1 MRRAGFAVDCAEMT
15 LLILAFVLAPVW
27 AYLLGSVI
35 AAIRFARRGVDPV
48 GEQPPV
54 SVLKPLYGAEPG
66 LYENLRSFVDQDYRV
81 QQIVF
86 GVRRPGDEALA
97 IVGKLIADRP
107 GSDIEL
113 VVDSRVS
120 GNNLKVAN
128 LVNMLPA
135 ARHDIL
141 VFADSDMRVGPGYL
155 ATVTA
160 PLRDPGIGLVTCL
173 YKGLPTGGLW
183 SRLGALHINFGFLP
197 SALLGEALGKG
208 GGCFGATIALRRAVL
223 ERIGGLA
230 VVRDELADDHRIGTA
245 VRDAGLAVALSP
257 YVVET
262 SVSEKSLKCLWRH
275 ELRWARTVRLM
286 APVGFAGS
294 IVTHGTAIAVLATL
308 ACGFNLT
315 SLGFLAMSCL
325 LRWGSAGTIAR
336 RLRLPMTGLW
346 LLPLRDLLSFA
357 VFVGSFCGRS
367 VSWRDQ
373 LFRIEPSGRIIV
385 ERDGE

>member
-1 MRRAGFAVDCAEMT
+1 MT
-15 LLILAFVLAPVW
+15 LAILAFVLVPVW
-27 AYLLGSVI
+27 AYLLGTVC
-35 AAIRFARRGVDPV
+35 AAILFARRRVAV
-48 GEQPPV
+48 TGEQPPV

-66 LYENLRSFVDQDYRV
+66 LAANLRSFIAQDYPSM
-81 QQIVF
+81 QIVF
-86 GVRRPGDEALA
+86 GVRGPADGALPVA
-97 IVGKLIADRP
+97 RSLIADHP
-107 GSDIEL
+107 GRDIAL
-113 VVDSRVS
+113 VVDSRVT
-120 GNNLKVAN
+120 GRNLKVAN

-141 VFADSDMRVGPGYL
+141 VFADSDTRVGRDYL

-160 PLRDPGIGLVTCL
+160 PLRDPAIGLVTCL

-183 SRLGALHINFGFLP
+183 SRLGALHINYGFLP
-197 SALLGEALGKG
+197 SAILAEALGAG

-223 ERIGGLA
+223 ERIGGLM
-230 VVRDELADDHRIGTA
+230 VVRDELADDHRIGAA
-245 VRDAGLAVALSP
+245 VRDAGLAIALSP

-262 SVSEKSLKCLWRH
+262 LVTERTFKPLWRH

-286 APVGFAGS
+286 APMGFAGS
-294 IVTHGTAIAVLATL
+294 IVTHGVAIAALAVI
-308 ACGFNLT
+308 ACRF
-315 SLGFLAMSCL
+315 SPVALGFLAISCL
-325 LRWGSAGTIAR
+325 LRWAAAGTIAW
-336 RLRLPMTGLW
+336 RLRLPTAGLW

-357 VFVGSFCGRS
+357 VFVGSFFGRT